1 MNSISALELF
11 EISSFAEAAATKESG
26 YQLTHW
32 LGKFNKTFCKKAR
45 RAAKKGVFEVT
56 LYVHNLDY
64 GKELMLKRYYMDKG
78 FRVTA
83 DCLNL
88 PVTKWEG
95 RKLMYPV
102 VISWKD
108 ADI

>member
-1 MNSISALELF
+1 
-11 EISSFAEAAATKESG
+11 
-26 YQLTHW
+26 
-32 LGKFNKTFCKKAR
+32 
-45 RAAKKGVFEVT
+45 
-56 LYVHNLDY
+56 
-64 GKELMLKRYYMDKG
+64 MLKRYYMDKG